1 MLYNLANFIN
11 WGWDEFFIA
20 ISISSD
26 PAPQLLI
33 TLLVFIILYLLNNK
47 LEAICC
53 VFNIGVTGFT
63 NLILKNTIKR
73 YRPLGIRLTE
83 AHGYSFPS
91 GHASISTAIGF
102 VLIYFIIKRIKNKKI
117 AYLTSGLI
125 FTYLVLVGV
134 SRVYVGVHYPT
145 DVLGGWFVAGVWSYI
160 TITAYKFCMSRGLN
174 KYLDKYFT
182 IKLNIF
188 KDKAKSI

>member
-1 MLYNLANFIN
+1 MLYNLANSIN
-11 WGWDEFFIA
+11 WGWDQFFIA

-102 VLIYFIIKRIKNKKI
+102 VLIYFIIKRIKNKKV

-125 FTYLVLVGV
+125 FTYLVLVGI

-145 DVLGGWFVAGVWSYI
+145 DVLGGWFIAGVWSYI
-160 TITAYKFCMSRGLN
+160 TIAAYKFCMNKGLN